1 MQAKERARKIVIYG
15 TEFCSYCA
23 AARLLLKKKGL
34 DFEDIL
40 VSRDDDKRREMER
53 LSGRRTVPQI
63 FIDDQPIGGFDELYS
78 LEQDGRLDDM
88 LGRSATTADQTVETK
103 D

>member
-1 MQAKERARKIVIYG
+1 MQAEKRAPKIVIYG

-53 LSGRRTVPQI
+53 LSGRSTVPQI
-63 FIDDQPIGGFDELYS
+63 FIGDRPIGGFDELYS
-78 LEQDGRLDDM
+78 LEQDGRLDGI
-88 LGRSATTADQTVETK
+88 LGRAAPIEYSTDTN
-103 D
+103 